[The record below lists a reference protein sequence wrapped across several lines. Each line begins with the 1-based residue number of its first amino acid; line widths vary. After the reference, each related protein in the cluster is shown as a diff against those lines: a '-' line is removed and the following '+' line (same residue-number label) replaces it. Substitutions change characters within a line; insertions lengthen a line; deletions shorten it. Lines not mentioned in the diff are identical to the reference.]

1 MMRGYPLSIAMNLRE
16 ALRGWRAEQS
26 AKEGVEVFRVLP
38 NAAIDSI
45 IAALPRTKDEL
56 LAIKGIKEAKFRK
69 YGKALLQ
76 LVDEH
81 ADAGVPV
88 SIPAAAPA
96 PFEDGMFALPAEAP
110 ADPTLSISQ
119 FLDGLNL
126 ELSGMAARIKGEVSS
141 VDLRER
147 VVYFTLKD
155 SQDESTLNC
164 LIFRYQYQLS
174 GVSLRVGDEVIVE
187 GSPDIYKPSGRLS
200 LKVGMIELC
209 GEGALK
215 KAYDE
220 LFQKLERAGLMAPER
235 KRPLPEFPERIAL
248 ITSPQGAA
256 IGDFTM
262 NLGQIGLAVDFYPA
276 SVEGQRA
283 VPDILQALRYF
294 REHADR
300 YDLLVMIRGGGSLES
315 LQAFNNE
322 MLVREVSEFPLP
334 TLLGIGHEKDIT
346 LAALVADAMVSTPT
360 ATARTLREPFERAR
374 QSVTHAGALLGERVD
389 RVLAEKHLLITRAEQ
404 AIALL
409 FPKLAERFTRAEQ
422 ELFRSTEMIRF
433 ALLRSA
439 EQCMESEKL
448 ILSGFSG
455 ILEKFGRSL
464 SYAEE
469 KLREYDP
476 KRALSLGYALVR
488 SGGTLIR
495 SVVQV
500 KAGDQLSLQV
510 RDGII
515 RAEVKE

>member
-1 MMRGYPLSIAMNLRE
+1 MIMNLRE

-38 NAAIDSI
+38 NAVIDSI
-45 IAALPRTKDEL
+45 VAALPRSKDEI

-69 YGKALLQ
+69 YGKTLLA
-76 LVDEH
+76 LVDEY
-81 ADAGVPV
+81 AESDAPHP
-88 SIPAAAPA
+88 IPETTSA
-96 PFEDGMFALPAEAP
+96 PFEDGMFATTPEIP
-110 ADPTLSISQ
+110 SDPTLSISQ

-126 ELSGMAARIKGEVSS
+126 ELSGMAARIRGEVSS
-141 VDLRER
+141 IDTRER

-155 SQDESTLNC
+155 SQDGSTLNC

-174 GVSLRVGDEVIVE
+174 GVELRAGDEVIVE

-200 LKVGMIELC
+200 LKVGMIELA

-220 LFQKLERAGLMAPER
+220 LFRKLEREGLMAPER
-235 KRPLPEFPERIAL
+235 KRLLPEFPERIAL
-248 ITSPQGAA
+248 ITSEQGAA

-262 NLGQIGLAVDFYPA
+262 NLGQLGLAVDFYPA

-283 VPDILQALRYF
+283 VPDILRALRYF

-322 MLVREVSEFPLP
+322 MLVREVSEFPFP

-346 LAALVADAMVSTPT
+346 LAALVADVMVSTPT

-374 QSVTHAGALLGERVD
+374 QSIAHASVLLGERVD
-389 RVLAEKHLLITRAEQ
+389 RVLAEKRLLITRAEQ
-404 AIALL
+404 VLALL
-409 FPKLAERFTRAEQ
+409 FPKLAERFARAEQ
-422 ELFRSTEMIRF
+422 ELVRSTEMIRF
-433 ALLRSA
+433 TLLRSR
-439 EQCMESEKL
+439 EQCIESERL

-455 ILEKFGRSL
+455 ILERSKQAL
-464 SYAEE
+464 SSVEE

-488 SGGTLIR
+488 SGDALIR
-495 SVVQV
+495 SVAQV
-500 KAGDQLSLQV
+500 KVGDRLSLQV
-510 RDGII
+510 RDGTIE
-515 RAEVKE
+515 AEVK

>member
-1 MMRGYPLSIAMNLRE
+1 MSLRE

-38 NAAIDSI
+38 NAVIESI
-45 IAALPRTKDEL
+45 VAALPRTKEEI

-69 YGKALLQ
+69 YGKALIQ
-76 LVDEH
+76 LVEEH
-81 ADAGVPV
+81 AGSGTPVPV
-88 SIPAAAPA
+88 PAAVPA
-96 PFEDGMFALPAEAP
+96 PFEDNMFAVAEEMP
-110 ADPTLSISQ
+110 SDPTLSISQ

-174 GVSLRVGDEVIVE
+174 GVQLQVGDEVIVE

-200 LKVGMIELC
+200 LKVGMIELA

-220 LFQKLERAGLMAPER
+220 LFRKLEQEGLMAPER
-235 KRPLPEFPERIAL
+235 KRLPPEFPGRIAL
-248 ITSPQGAA
+248 ITSEQGAA

-262 NLGQIGLAVDFYPA
+262 NLGQLGLAVDFYPA

-283 VPDILQALRYF
+283 VPDILRALRYF

-322 MLVREVSEFPLP
+322 MLVREVSAFPIP

-346 LAALVADAMVSTPT
+346 LAALVADTMVSTPT

-374 QSVTHAGALLGERVD
+374 QSVAHAAVLLGERSD
-389 RVLAEKHLLITRAEQ
+389 RLLSLRRADIERAEQ
-404 AIALL
+404 VLSL
-409 FPKLAERFTRAEQ
+409 VFPKLRERFIRSEQ
-422 ELFRSTEMIRF
+422 ELVRSAERIRF
-433 ALLRSA
+433 ALLQSA
-439 EQCMESEKL
+439 EQCLESERL
-448 ILSGFSG
+448 FLSGFSV
-455 ILEKFGRSL
+455 ILDRFRQSL
-464 SYAEE
+464 SHAEE

-488 SGGTLIR
+488 SGGVLVR
-495 SVVQV
+495 SVAQV
-500 KAGDQLSLQV
+500 KAGDRLSLQV
-510 RDGII
+510 RDGTIET
-515 RAEVKE
+515 EVK

>member
-1 MMRGYPLSIAMNLRE
+1 MNLRE

-38 NAAIDSI
+38 NAVIESI
-45 IAALPRTKDEL
+45 VAALPRTKEEV

-81 ADAGVPV
+81 AEPGAPALVPTV
-88 SIPAAAPA
+88 AAAPA
-96 PFEDGMFALPAEAP
+96 PFEDSMFAVTEETP

-174 GVSLRVGDEVIVE
+174 GVELRVGDEVIVE

-200 LKVGMIELC
+200 LKVGMIELS

-248 ITSPQGAA
+248 ITSEQGAA

-262 NLGQIGLAVDFYPA
+262 NLGQLGLAVDFYPA

-283 VPDILQALRYF
+283 VPDILRALQYF

-322 MLVREVSEFPLP
+322 MLVREVSEFPIP

-346 LAALVADAMVSTPT
+346 LSALVADVMVSTPT

-374 QSVTHAGALLGERVD
+374 QSVEHAAVLISERSDRLLAGQR
-389 RVLAEKHLLITRAEQ
+389 AEIERAEQ
-404 AIALL
+404 ILSL
-409 FPKLAERFTRAEQ
+409 VFPKLRERFIRAEQ
-422 ELFRSTEMIRF
+422 ELFRSTERIRF
-433 ALLRSA
+433 ALLQLA
-439 EQCMESEKL
+439 EQCVESERL
-448 ILSGFSG
+448 FLSGFAG
-455 ILEKFGRSL
+455 ILEKFKQSL
-464 SYAEE
+464 SHVDE

-476 KRALSLGYALVR
+476 HRALSLGYALVR
-488 SGGTLIR
+488 SGGALIR
-495 SVVQV
+495 NVSQV
-500 KAGDQLSLQV
+500 KAGDHLSLQV
-510 RDGII
+510 RDGTIE
-515 RAEVKE
+515 AEVK